1 LTQKEPT
8 KLLDWMTFLG
18 LRTRRLAKRLG
29 LSPSAIDV
37 AWAKGCRRSR
47 WLPALSQLV
56 DVPVAILLDTS
67 PEDPAAAEYRVPG
80 LLRAANIRMRYYR
93 FERPSSPL
101 VTRHQT
107 GRYAHNLK
115 RRASATLQLS
125 AM

>member
-1 LTQKEPT
+1 MPKEPT

-47 WLPALSQLV
+47 WLPALV
-56 DVPVAILLDTS
+56 ILLDTS

-107 GRYAHNLK
+107 GRYAHTMK